1 MGILPLRVAQGQNDR
16 SLSLAGR
23 DYEVVDEAG
32 GADEGG
38 DGEEGAVASVG
49 EGQEGVGIDD
59 GGVVEAD
66 GRGVRAGVG
75 REDAEHGGAEGFGG
89 DFAVGGG
96 VDR

>member
-1 MGILPLRVAQGQNDR
+1 MRCE
-16 SLSLAGR
+16 LS
-23 DYEVVDEAG
+23 EWEKQVVDEAG

-66 GRGVRAGVG
+66 GYGVEV
-75 REDAEHGGAEGFGG
+75 
-89 DFAVGGG
+89 
-96 VDR
+96 